1 MLLHTLLMPRSHN
14 KNFKRVLT
22 PVLLLCLNAQA
33 NEAIS
38 REDVDRAV
46 TKAISTASSTTAN
59 DYSYVVP
66 ENEDLL
72 SGMDGLTISQQ
83 VEDVMSEAMLSEF
96 GFDNYSTGY
105 IFVSTSMPD
114 SLIRAYSIEAQNFG
128 FSLVFIGTENE
139 SDLMQGVREFADRFH
154 TSQSNM
160 ALEIDPRLFD
170 VFEVDIVP
178 TIVLTDIKPYSICS
192 EFLTSVHRYDGA
204 EIDHTVCKPA
214 SPDQYCKISG
224 AVHVGWALDYMIRNG
239 CDISFSLDENSNG
252 DGQEALAVEDN
263 QWKEYRNQGS
273 QITQDSVYNEVL
285 MKTLEDPGFK

>member
-1 MLLHTLLMPRSHN
+1 MLLHTLLTPRSHN
-14 KNFKRVLT
+14 KNYKRVLT
-22 PVLLLCLNAQA
+22 PALLLCLNAQA

-38 REDVDRAV
+38 KDDVERAV

-72 SGMDGLTISQQ
+72 RGMDGLTISQQ

-96 GFDNYSTGY
+96 GFDNYSSGY
-105 IFVSTSMPD
+105 IFVSSSMPD
-114 SLIRAYSIEAQNFG
+114 SLIRAYSVEAQNYG

-139 SDLMQGVREFADRFH
+139 SDLMQGVRELADRFH

-170 VFEVDIVP
+170 VFEIDIVP
-178 TIVLTDIKPYSICS
+178 TIVLTDIKPHSICN
-192 EFLTSVHRYDGA
+192 EFLPSVHRYDGA

-214 SPDQYCKISG
+214 TPDQYCKLSG
-224 AVHVGWALDYMIRNG
+224 AVHVGWALDYMFQHG
-239 CDISFSLDENSNG
+239 CEIPFSLGENPSG
-252 DGQEALAVEDN
+252 DGPEVVALEED
-263 QWKEYRNQGS
+263 QWKEYRNQAV